1 MNYLKPELIDRLAS
15 EYVVGTL
22 RGPARRR
29 FERLMATHYWVR
41 AAVWQWESQLVPM
54 VATLKP
60 VTPPRRVWNR
70 IRSQVGTPP
79 AAFRSILPWLG
90 WAAAASLAV
99 VVALTQ
105 LAGPDPRLEPN
116 LMAVFADEG
125 SAPLWTV
132 SLDMETG
139 QIVARSINA
148 SAAAVDKVFQLWML
162 PQDGSEPR
170 SLGLLPVSGGR
181 VSSDL
186 PPGLLAVLKA
196 NAGLA
201 VSIEPIGGSP
211 TGLPTGPVVHQ
222 AQWVPVEI

>member
-1 MNYLKPELIDRLAS
+1 MNYLKPELIDQLAS

-29 FERLMATHYWVR
+29 FERLMATHYWIR

-54 VATLKP
+54 VSALKP
-60 VTPPRRVWNR
+60 VKPPRRTWKR
-70 IRSQVGTPP
+70 IRSRLGAPSAGRRP
-79 AAFRSILPWLG
+79 LLPWVG
-90 WAAAASLAV
+90 WAAAASLALV
-99 VVALTQ
+99 VVLTR
-105 LAGPDPRLEPN
+105 LPGAAPGVEPD
-116 LMAVFADEG
+116 LMAVFADET

-132 SLDMETG
+132 SVDLETG

-162 PQDGSEPR
+162 PQDGSAPR
-170 SLGLLPVSGGR
+170 SLGLLPVADGR

-186 PPGLLAVLKA
+186 PPGLLAILQA

-201 VSIEPIGGSP
+201 VSIEPLGGSP